1 MKMGI
6 KSPKSLLIVD
16 DSQIIIERVIESLK
30 DHKSVKNI
38 FTANNYEEAIAL
50 LKLQKLQ
57 IILLDIQLPDKSG
70 IDLLKFVT
78 KEYPAVKVIMFS
90 NLIDDNYIKVCKA
103 IGAKYFVDKSR
114 DFELIPGMLNK
125 I

>member
-1 MKMGI
+1 MI
-6 KSPKSLLIVD
+6 RRSLSKGL
-16 DSQIIIERVIESLK
+16 ESLK
-30 DHKSVKNI
+30 DHKTVKNI

>member
-1 MKMGI
+1 MGI

>member
-1 MKMGI
+1 MGI

-30 DHKSVKNI
+30 DHKTVKNI
-38 FTANNYEEAIAL
+38 FTANNYEEAIEL

-114 DFELIPGMLNK
+114 DFELIPVILNK